1 MSANEEQATA
11 VEASVAVTVDVKE
24 QTGEQAKDAVA
35 DEPQAVAKE
44 PKAALAEPLR
54 VPVCVLHKSTIL
66 RFQVPIDEEFK
77 DCRRQVAET
86 RAEEAAE
93 HAKARTAA
101 DEALEES
108 AGPFSDAVA
117 AAVEDCEQFV
127 ALLRARGADA
137 DLSALARLS
146 ALVGAH
152 YTEWAAQQQPPAPG
166 GASPEIDESKA
177 PLYVVRYARP
187 WDAVANQSGAW
198 GAAHVLDLNKNDLE
212 KLFAESDV
220 EAFRA
225 FKMHKRSPRVLLLE
239 RAFETPDGLA
249 TLSFALVFAVRGD
262 LRAEILA
269 RGGQAAADQ
278 SQEPAA
284 AVPSG
289 ATAQELDDTAALRT
303 FIKCTMTFNGATYK
317 NKATADKVSALR
329 QERFGQGIR
338 LYEQRR
344 LRKRNDR
351 FAAQIPALVAC
362 ATALMARELASLYD
376 PDGVKVPSEAVII
389 EVQCHDGLIVLE
401 ESALISHSHLR
412 KVLGATVEKMQA
424 IEKRIVGERPAPDQ
438 PGPHEQELRFQFKS
452 LVDEYNKLTEI
463 DQIALTSN
471 TRNEVVFS
479 IIDTASG
486 LDAQNIIGTRFLRR
500 INVRDLLKF
509 TKLTAEK
516 TTAAAAPA
524 AEVPVPAPAAEVPV
538 PAQAA
543 EVPVP
548 APAAE
553 VPVAAPAAEVPVA
566 APVAEV
572 PVPAPAAETPVAA
585 PTSATADQ

>member
-1 MSANEEQATA
+1 MSANEEQGVATDKVA
-11 VEASVAVTVDVKE
+11 PAIEASVAVVAEVKE
-24 QTGEQAKDAVA
+24 QTGACAKDAAAGEAPPGTKECKAEVA
-35 DEPQAVAKE
+35 EQ
-44 PKAALAEPLR
+44 LR
-54 VPVCVLHKSTIL
+54 VPVCVLHKSKIL
-66 RFQVPIDEEFK
+66 RFQVPVDEEFK

-93 HAKARTAA
+93 RAKSRTAA
-101 DEALEES
+101 DAALEES

-127 ALLRARGADA
+127 ARMRARDADA
-137 DLSALARLS
+137 DLSGLARLS

-152 YTEWAAQQQPPAPG
+152 YTEWAAQQLQPPAAG
-166 GASPEIDESKA
+166 GVQSEIDESKA
-177 PLYVVRYARP
+177 PLYVARCARP

-198 GAAHVLDLNKNDLE
+198 GAPHVLDLNKNDLD
-212 KLFAESDV
+212 KLFGQSDV
-220 EAFRA
+220 DAFRG

-249 TLSFALVFAVRGD
+249 TVSFALVFAVRDD

-269 RGGQAAADQ
+269 QGGRVADQ
-278 SQEPAA
+278 SPEASVAPA
-284 AVPSG
+284 PSG
-289 ATAQELDDTAALRT
+289 AAVQELDDTAALRT

-317 NKATADKVSALR
+317 NKATADKVAALR

-344 LRKRNDR
+344 LHKRNDR
-351 FAAQIPALVAC
+351 FAAQIPALIAC
-362 ATALMARELASLYD
+362 ATGLMARELASLYD
-376 PDGVKVPSEAVII
+376 PDGVKVPSEAVIM

-401 ESALISHSHLR
+401 ESALLGHSHLR
-412 KVLGATVEKMQA
+412 KVLAATVEKMQA
-424 IEKRIVGERPAPDQ
+424 VEKRIVSERPAPDQ
-438 PGPHEQELRFQFKS
+438 PGPHEQELRFHFTS
-452 LVDEYNKLTEI
+452 LVDEYNKLNEI

-524 AEVPVPAPAAEVPV
+524 AEVSAAAPAPEVHVVAPATEVPV
-538 PAQAA
+538 AA
-543 EVPVP
+543 PTAE
-548 APAAE
+548 E
-553 VPVAAPAAEVPVA
+553 VPVAAPAAE
-566 APVAEV
+566 
-572 PVPAPAAETPVAA
+572 
-585 PTSATADQ
+585 TADQ